1 MRFPLPY
8 RPTRR
13 QWLLS
18 LSAGWASIAVAQID
32 EALALAEAVASRPVG
47 RDVTTVSRMELVE
60 RGREPRV
67 RRLITYRLDRGR
79 GESAYLAR
87 FLAPRDIAGVGL
99 LSLMR
104 ADGNTEQSLYLPEL
118 DRVRK
123 VSGDRKGGRF
133 VGSDLYFEDL
143 QERKP
148 RLDRHRVLGREVM
161 AGIECTLLE
170 STPIDPDDTAYS
182 KRVQW
187 VDRQTLTTLRI
198 DYFERDPQNPAKR
211 WLSTE
216 RQRIQGFWTVTQST
230 MADLAQGSET
240 RLIVESA
247 RYDRKLPERLF
258 TARALADES
267 LESEFRL

>member
-1 MRFPLPY
+1 MRSVPLLCL
-8 RPTRR
+8 TRR
-13 QWLLS
+13 QLLVALASS
-18 LSAGWASIAVAQID
+18 LALDGNAQTD
-32 EALALAEAVASRPVG
+32 EALTLAESVASRPVG

-60 RGREPRV
+60 RGRDPRV
-67 RRLITYRLDRGR
+67 RRLVTYRLDRGR

-87 FLAPRDIAGVGL
+87 FLEPRDIAGVGL

-104 ADGNTEQSLYLPEL
+104 ADGSTEQSLFLPEL

-148 RLDRHRVLGREVM
+148 RLDRHRLLGREAVS
-161 AGIECTLLE
+161 GIECTLLE
-170 STPIDPDDTAYS
+170 STPIDPDDSAYT

-211 WLSTE
+211 WLSLE
-216 RQRIQGFWTVTQST
+216 RQRIQGYWTVTKSS
-230 MADLAQGSET
+230 MADLTQGSET
-240 RLIVESA
+240 RLIVETA

-258 TARALADES
+258 SARALVDES